1 MWNSQETLI
10 EQLNLR
16 KQEILEKCELEHIDI
31 PTVADP
37 MDIESSSGGPVFDFS
52 TLSRSLQQKSKPSE
66 REKIEAE
73 FTQKITALISE
84 IGRTAPN
91 LKALDQ
97 YEAVLEKER
106 AASKEWEA
114 ARDEQNRVTAEYN
127 KVKQM
132 RYSMNY
138 TKQLA
143 YFWR

>member
-1 MWNSQETLI
+1 
-10 EQLNLR
+10 
-16 KQEILEKCELEHIDI
+16 
-31 PTVADP
+31 
-37 MDIESSSGGPVFDFS
+37 MDTGSSSPGPIIDFS
-52 TLSRSLQQKSKPSE
+52 SLSRSLQQKSKPSE

-73 FTQKITALISE
+73 FTQKIAALVSE

-114 ARDEQNRVTAEYN
+114 ARDEQNKITAEYN

-132 RYSMNY
+132 RYSINS
-138 TKQLA
+138 TKWFA
-143 YFWR
+143 YFWRFSN